1 MPQERPRHE
10 PLKLEGHRN
19 FEESYRESEGRLNRK
34 SIYNADPPKRRAPQ
48 PLPSADVV
56 ATLQEHLRYSN
67 NILKTMTQGFLATP
81 TAQTVRE
88 ELRRRRG
95 DLAGTFN
102 DTKLALAATLPR
114 EGNLSPPE
122 LARRAVLDWLQFAED
137 KGNLADCLD
146 QWNEAMRGGE
156 WERMAQLSD
165 AIRDAITYN
174 KAMVEDWF
182 GALDKSVAKDK
193 DVIEQRDRLRSLLD
207 GIAFEVSQEADRAMF
222 GPLQPADFGGRM
234 AAAQEVLD
242 RGCDRRSRAKEVA
255 GSVAAF
261 RGSTLLESSA
271 GGGIYSALK
280 VAQAGVQK
288 WEGAAQD
295 MSKLTAAIAKGTDP
309 GQQRQLDVAKR
320 MGDMGSL
327 QKSILDV
334 LNAQPTNNPAT
345 TGGLTVWAK
354 DDLLFT
360 MREVANNIVVM
371 HDTFASQLTNPAA
384 KAELKKGK
392 SIQALRDAIKQVD
405 DDRKKVN
412 TLYEQASAAS
422 ANGKLRT
429 YWSNNRDLLYDHLER
444 LSKSADGKVA
454 TWAGTALGE
463 LKRLFVEDLG
473 PTLDKWNERKPADIY
488 GLSWQLTDTLR
499 VYKAGMERVFG
510 QPPTNYRYVA
520 DYGRQVL
527 DAAIAAV
534 GRDLDGDVAAG
545 TV

>member
-1 MPQERPRHE
+1 
-10 PLKLEGHRN
+10 
-19 FEESYRESEGRLNRK
+19 
-34 SIYNADPPKRRAPQ
+34 
-48 PLPSADVV
+48 
-56 ATLQEHLRYSN
+56 
-67 NILKTMTQGFLATP
+67 
-81 TAQTVRE
+81 
-88 ELRRRRG
+88 
-95 DLAGTFN
+95 
-102 DTKLALAATLPR
+102 
-114 EGNLSPPE
+114 
-122 LARRAVLDWLQFAED
+122 
-137 KGNLADCLD
+137 
-146 QWNEAMRGGE
+146 
-156 WERMAQLSD
+156 
-165 AIRDAITYN
+165 
-174 KAMVEDWF
+174 
-182 GALDKSVAKDK
+182 
-193 DVIEQRDRLRSLLD
+193 
-207 GIAFEVSQEADRAMF
+207 
-222 GPLQPADFGGRM
+222 
-234 AAAQEVLD
+234 
-242 RGCDRRSRAKEVA
+242 
-255 GSVAAF
+255 
-261 RGSTLLESSA
+261 
-271 GGGIYSALK
+271 
-280 VAQAGVQK
+280 
-288 WEGAAQD
+288 
-295 MSKLTAAIAKGTDP
+295 
-309 GQQRQLDVAKR
+309 
-320 MGDMGSL
+320 
-327 QKSILDV
+327 
-334 LNAQPTNNPAT
+334 
-345 TGGLTVWAK
+345 
-354 DDLLFT
+354 
-360 MREVANNIVVM
+360 VANNIVVM
-371 HDTFASQLTNPAA
+371 HDTFASHLTNPAA